1 MQLNTRSLEFGLLLY
16 IVSFFL
22 TLGSDFPH
30 QVYARMWAGGTL
42 FALSIPLIVKKI
54 RTGIPQ
60 SFVVRFFLCFLAFEL
75 IRSLCLRGPYFV
87 PSLVWFFYFGFFILS
102 YFFFEERGRVRHLL
116 WTLGGSGFF
125 LALNA
130 IPPFLIRGS
139 SGYPL
144 TNGTSAFFHP
154 LFYSHETVAKYVM
167 GRFAHANYTGDVIAL
182 GFFPALGLLF
192 YSLNRL
198 RRRKSHSKETAKVSM
213 ASLALPAIFVATTAL
228 AVIWIRSR
236 GTVLCF
242 SAAFLVYLF
251 CLLLKFPSRTQMVS
265 SFAAL
270 LLIAGFLIW
279 AGDIQATWK
288 ELQTVEKEFDA
299 SRPASLSTN
308 REGAKRAL
316 AIYGAHPLWGVGTGG
331 YSKVSERFATPGTE
345 QDAMVKFKAM
355 SHYGQLLAEEG
366 SGAFFYFL
374 FLGSYL
380 FEVARGLRKTQSRFQ
395 FTAGLSLFSAVLMVL
410 LHASIQY
417 LMQRYSISM
426 LVYILMGASLRVLQP
441 DFEHR

>member
-1 MQLNTRSLEFGLLLY
+1 MSLIIAQTLEFGLLLY
-16 IVSFFL
+16 VASFFL

-30 QVYARMWAGGTL
+30 QVYARMWVGGIL
-42 FALSIPLIVKKI
+42 FALSVPFLLKKI
-54 RTGIPQ
+54 KSAVPQ
-60 SFVVRFFLCFLAFEL
+60 SWTFRFFLCFLAFEV
-75 IRSLCLRGPYFV
+75 IRSLLLRGPYIA
-87 PSLVWFFYFGFFILS
+87 PLLVWFFYFGFFMLS

-139 SGYPL
+139 SGYAAGGN
-144 TNGTSAFFHP
+144 TVFFHP
-154 LFYSHETVAKYVM
+154 AFYFHETVEKYIL

-192 YSLNRL
+192 YTLNLLWRK
-198 RRRKSHSKETAKVSM
+198 KSHPKEYAKVSF
-213 ASLALPAIFVATTAL
+213 ASLALPALFVATTAL
-228 AVIWIRSR
+228 AAIWIRSR

-242 SAAFLVYLF
+242 SVSFLVYLV
-251 CLLLKFPSRTQMVS
+251 CLFLKYPSRTQMLGSVTL
-265 SFAAL
+265 L
-270 LLIAGFLIW
+270 LLIAGFLFW

-288 ELQTVEKEFDA
+288 ELQTVEREFDA
-299 SRPASLSTN
+299 DGLSSLSTN
-308 REGAKRAL
+308 REGAQRAL
-316 AIYGAHPLWGVGTGG
+316 AIYRAHPVWGVGTDG
-331 YSKVSERFATPGTE
+331 YSRVSERFATPGTE
-345 QDAMVKFKAM
+345 MDAMVKFKAM

-374 FLGSYL
+374 FVGSYL
-380 FEVARGLRKTQSRFQ
+380 FEIARGLRRAASRFQ
-395 FTAGLSLFSAVLMVL
+395 FTAGLALFCAVLMVL
-410 LHASIQY
+410 LHASIHY

-426 LVYILMGASLRVLQP
+426 LVYLLMGTSLRVLQP